1 MMSRKD
7 FREGGK
13 DIMANRNFNGV
24 QINQS
29 STIVEQAGEKIKDCR
44 NRFMVYNANG
54 NVALAVDGTK
64 PIVGVAL
71 IESGL
76 NDISGRDSGMV
87 EAGGDV
93 DIQIKDIGYVLA
105 GAEISKGIEITA
117 GEGGLA
123 VPAKAGEYVAGIAL
137 AAAEENNYCR
147 VQISKYQK
155 GSAASK

>member
-1 MMSRKD
+1 MSMMSRKD

-76 NDISGRDSGMV
+76 IYCVTTG
-87 EAGGDV
+87 AGSLRMEKSIRQCCQSIRRATHV
-93 DIQIKDIGYVLA
+93 RWI
-105 GAEISKGIEITA
+105 
-117 GEGGLA
+117 
-123 VPAKAGEYVAGIAL
+123 
-137 AAAEENNYCR
+137 R
-147 VQISKYQK
+147 
-155 GSAASK
+155 

>member
-1 MMSRKD
+1 
-7 FREGGK
+7 
-13 DIMANRNFNGV
+13 MANRNFNGV

-87 EAGGDV
+87 EAAVMWIFRLRISDMFWQV
-93 DIQIKDIGYVLA
+93 QRFPKVL
-105 GAEISKGIEITA
+105 
-117 GEGGLA
+117 
-123 VPAKAGEYVAGIAL
+123 
-137 AAAEENNYCR
+137 R
-147 VQISKYQK
+147 
-155 GSAASK
+155 